1 VVRATGGGY
10 PGKEPRAPT
19 TPVAP
24 GPFAGLCFERPFK
37 RDGRSPQWIAERERV
52 TEKGLREV
60 IAGQTRVSDIDG
72 AEGRL
77 WYAGYEIG
85 DLARNATFEEVV
97 YLLHHAR
104 LPNRDELD
112 DLNEFLVNERELS
125 PFLLQLMPDLAQQTS
140 PMSMLRT
147 AVSAAS
153 AYDPDG
159 WDESPEAQYR
169 KALRLIAKT
178 PTLIATY
185 HRVRTGQE
193 VLPPNPK
200 LPHAANFLWM
210 LLGEEPEI
218 DDAAALDTTLILY
231 ADHTMNASTFT
242 ARIIASTLADMF
254 SAITGAIAALK
265 GPLHGGANEEAMKMA
280 EEVGSPEKAKTFVRD
295 RLARHEKVMGFGH
308 AVYRTMD
315 PRATVLKQLA
325 RDLGE
330 RHGDPVWSE
339 IFEALQ
345 ETVYEQKQLW
355 PNVDLYA
362 AGVYHVLS
370 IPTDLMTPIFT
381 LARMAGWTAHVREQY
396 ADNKVI
402 RPGSEY
408 IGPRDQTWVPIE
420 AR

>member
-1 VVRATGGGY
+1 V
-10 PGKEPRAPT
+10 
-19 TPVAP
+19 
-24 GPFAGLCFERPFK
+24 
-37 RDGRSPQWIAERERV
+37 RV

-60 IAGQTRVSDIDG
+60 VAGQTKVSDIDG
-72 AEGRL
+72 AAGRL

-85 DLARNATFEEVV
+85 DLSMNASFEEVV
-97 YLLHHAR
+97 YLLHHTH

-112 DLNEFLVNERELS
+112 ELHEFLINERELS
-125 PFLLQLMPDLAQQTS
+125 PFLLKLMPDLAQQTS

-147 AVSAAS
+147 GISAAS

-169 KALRLIAKT
+169 KAMRLIAKT

-185 HRVRTGQE
+185 HRLRTGQE
-193 VLPPNPK
+193 VIPPNPK

-210 LLGEEPEI
+210 LLGEEPDL
-218 DDAAALDTTLILY
+218 DDAAVLDTTMILY

-265 GPLHGGANEEAMKMA
+265 GPLHGGANEESMKMA
-280 EEVGSPEKAKTFVRD
+280 EEIGSPDRAEAYVRD
-295 RLARHEKVMGFGH
+295 LLGRHEKVMGFGH
-308 AVYRTMD
+308 AVYTTMD
-315 PRATVLKQLA
+315 PRATVLKRLA
-325 RDLGE
+325 RETGE
-330 RHGDPVWSE
+330 RHGDTRWAD

-345 ETVYEQKQLW
+345 ATVYEQKELW

-362 AGVYHVLS
+362 AGVYHVLG
-370 IPTDLMTPIFT
+370 IPTDLMTPIFAM
-381 LARMAGWTAHVREQY
+381 ARMAGWTAHVREQY

-402 RPGSEY
+402 RPASEY
-408 IGPRDQTWVPIE
+408 VGPTDQTWVPIE
-420 AR
+420 ERS